1 MISHAKFL
9 ERAIQKERSTHE
21 LASQDFSKINK
32 LAHKIS
38 HQDEDLLNVILDL
51 KILRLKKVMCKYNRA
66 ILSFEQ
72 AQEIWGT

>member
-1 MISHAKFL
+1 MISHAKSL
-9 ERAIQKERSTHE
+9 ERAIQEERSTHE

-32 LAHKIS
+32 LAQIK
-38 HQDEDLLNVILDL
+38 DEDLLNVILDL

>member
-1 MISHAKFL
+1 MISHAKYL
-9 ERAIQKERSTHE
+9 EKAIQKEQFNLE
-21 LASQDFSKINK
+21 LAPQDFSKINK
-32 LAHKIS
+32 LAQIK
-38 HQDEDLLNVILDL
+38 DDDLLNVILDL

>member
-32 LAHKIS
+32 LAQIK
-38 HQDEDLLNVILDL
+38 DEDLLNVILDL